1 MHTEENL
8 CLEFM
13 SIIVAQGLK
22 IEIERR
28 PRLN

>member
-1 MHTEENL
+1 
-8 CLEFM
+8 M